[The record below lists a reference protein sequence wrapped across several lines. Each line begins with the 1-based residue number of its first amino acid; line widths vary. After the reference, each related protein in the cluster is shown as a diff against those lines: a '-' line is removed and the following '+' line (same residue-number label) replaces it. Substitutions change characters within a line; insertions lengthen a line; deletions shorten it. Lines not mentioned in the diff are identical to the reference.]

1 MKFYELLSLL
11 KKTLPIPG
19 KNQPEFMSNLL
30 NLFGEDSAEDD
41 PRFEQFSG
49 FTNKS
54 TITKIFSGKRK
65 FPKDIADFILS
76 NNDKSKFIDLI
87 SQLSYDTSNEIKE
100 ILTDKGLYCP
110 QNMDLSDTLADI
122 FMMFLR
128 AASDKKDEI
137 DLKCINTSE
146 EAALRNNKRPVPLEL
161 SEYSPDD
168 NVINI
173 GNEHIKLPPG
183 LKKPKEIQQK
193 SESPYIKALLEI
205 YSENKNTVSSL
216 TNLDELPP
224 KCKNHLEKQR
234 AEFYSSESIARIAR
248 ETFSDGEEQFKRLE
262 KEAYDGIEP
271 AYHSSCP
278 NGKER
283 LRIVQ
288 DKITST
294 TLSASKLANIVG
306 LINNE
311 AKKGLCH
318 KLVNDNYIKSWVNI
332 DDEDF

>member
-30 NLFGEDSAEDD
+30 NLFVEDSAEDD

-248 ETFSDGEEQFKRLE
+248 ETFSDGEAQFKRLE

-271 AYHSSCP
+271 TYHSSCP

-294 TLSASKLANIVG
+294 TLSASKLANIAG

>member
-19 KNQPEFMSNLL
+19 NNQPEFMSNLL
-30 NLFGEDSAEDD
+30 NLFVEDSAEDD

-146 EAALRNNKRPVPLEL
+146 EAALKNNKRPVPLEL

-193 SESPYIKALLEI
+193 SESPYIKSLLEI

>member
-30 NLFGEDSAEDD
+30 NLFVEDSAEDD

-146 EAALRNNKRPVPLEL
+146 EAALRNNKRPVPLGL

>member
-1 MKFYELLSLL
+1 MKFSELLNLL
-11 KKTLPIPG
+11 KKALPIP
-19 KNQPEFMSNLL
+19 KNNQPEFMSNLL
-30 NLFGEDSAEDD
+30 NLFIEDSAEDD
-41 PRFEQFSG
+41 PRFEQFSD

-54 TITKIFSGKRK
+54 TITKIFNGQRK

-76 NNDKSKFIDLI
+76 NSDKSKFVDLV
-87 SQLSYDTSNEIKE
+87 SKLSYDTSIEI
-100 ILTDKGLYCP
+100 INVLTDKGLYCP
-110 QNMDLSDTLADI
+110 KNVDLSDTLADI
-122 FMMFLR
+122 FIKFLH
-128 AASDKKDEI
+128 AASAKKDEL
-137 DLKCINTSE
+137 DLKDIDVSK

-183 LKKPKEIQQK
+183 LKKPKDIQQK
-193 SESPYIKALLEI
+193 SEAPYIKALLEV
-205 YSENKNTVSSL
+205 YSENKNKVFSL
-216 TNLDELPP
+216 ANLNELPQ
-224 KCKNHLEKQR
+224 KCKHHLERQR

-248 ETFSDGEEQFKRLE
+248 ETFSDGEAQFKRLE

-271 AYHSSCP
+271 TYHSSCP

>member
-19 KNQPEFMSNLL
+19 NNQPEFMSNLL
-30 NLFGEDSAEDD
+30 NLFVEDSAEDD

-100 ILTDKGLYCP
+100 ILTDKKLYCP

>member
-30 NLFGEDSAEDD
+30 NLFVEDSAEDD

-183 LKKPKEIQQK
+183 LKKPNEIQQK

>member
-30 NLFGEDSAEDD
+30 NLFVEDSAEDD

-193 SESPYIKALLEI
+193 SETPYIKALLEI

>member
-30 NLFGEDSAEDD
+30 NLFVEDSAEDD

-100 ILTDKGLYCP
+100 ILTDKKLYCP

>member
-19 KNQPEFMSNLL
+19 NNQPEFMSNLL
-30 NLFGEDSAEDD
+30 NLFVEDSAEDD

-271 AYHSSCP
+271 TYHSSCP

>member
-1 MKFYELLSLL
+1 
-11 KKTLPIPG
+11 
-19 KNQPEFMSNLL
+19 
-30 NLFGEDSAEDD
+30 
-41 PRFEQFSG
+41 
-49 FTNKS
+49 
-54 TITKIFSGKRK
+54 
-65 FPKDIADFILS
+65 
-76 NNDKSKFIDLI
+76 
-87 SQLSYDTSNEIKE
+87 
-100 ILTDKGLYCP
+100 
-110 QNMDLSDTLADI
+110 MDLSDTLADI

>member
-30 NLFGEDSAEDD
+30 NLFVEDSAEDD

>member
-19 KNQPEFMSNLL
+19 NNQPEFMSNLL
-30 NLFGEDSAEDD
+30 NLFVEDSAEDD

-100 ILTDKGLYCP
+100 ILTDKELYCP

>member
-19 KNQPEFMSNLL
+19 NNQPEFMSNLL
-30 NLFGEDSAEDD
+30 NLFVEDSAEDD

>member
-30 NLFGEDSAEDD
+30 NLFIEDSAEDD

>member
-19 KNQPEFMSNLL
+19 NNQPEFMSNLL
-30 NLFGEDSAEDD
+30 NLFVEDSAEDD

-100 ILTDKGLYCP
+100 ILTDKGLYCF

>member
-30 NLFGEDSAEDD
+30 NLFVEDSAEDD

-205 YSENKNTVSSL
+205 YSENRNTVSSL